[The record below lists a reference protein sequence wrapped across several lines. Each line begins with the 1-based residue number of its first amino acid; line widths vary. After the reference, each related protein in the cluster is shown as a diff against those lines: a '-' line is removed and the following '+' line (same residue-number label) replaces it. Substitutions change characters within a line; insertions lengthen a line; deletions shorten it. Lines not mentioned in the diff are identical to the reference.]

1 MDKKCLHC
9 KEPHSRSR
17 AMYCSRKCNQKQ
29 NSKRNQESFKMDFQD
44 GHRHE
49 VSGGVD
55 DFAMTTH
62 SVPHNV
68 LQEAKNYYDH
78 TNSLYFEG
86 EKIVEDVEEI
96 MRVTY
101 MILQETMTENTKI
114 IQNRRVARKVKLKQ
128 NGEFAEIN
136 SLRKFNKYF

>member
-1 MDKKCLHC
+1 M
-9 KEPHSRSR
+9 P
-17 AMYCSRKCNQKQ
+17 
-29 NSKRNQESFKMDFQD
+29 
-44 GHRHE
+44 
-49 VSGGVD
+49 
-55 DFAMTTH
+55 TH